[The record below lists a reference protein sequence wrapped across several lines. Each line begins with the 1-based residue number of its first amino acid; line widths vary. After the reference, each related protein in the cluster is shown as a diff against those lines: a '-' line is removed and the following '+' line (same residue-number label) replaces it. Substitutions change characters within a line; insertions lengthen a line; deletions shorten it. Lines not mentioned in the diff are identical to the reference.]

1 MDENEDRA
9 VIVLNGQLVF
19 LDDQIA
25 ELENSEC
32 VE

>member
-19 LDDQIA
+19 LDDQII
-25 ELENSEC
+25 ELENSGC

>member
-19 LDDQIA
+19 LDDQIT
-25 ELENSEC
+25 ELENSEW